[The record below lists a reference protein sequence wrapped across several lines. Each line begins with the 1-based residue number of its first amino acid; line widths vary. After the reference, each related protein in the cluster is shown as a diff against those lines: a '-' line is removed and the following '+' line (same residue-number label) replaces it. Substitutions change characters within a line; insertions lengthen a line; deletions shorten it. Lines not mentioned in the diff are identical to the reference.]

1 MTWNDN
7 LCLTLVQ
14 LLEFFAD
21 LTAHPAV
28 VQNRKTA
35 PHSRTPNLLLR
46 LDSEHVWSVFRLKA
60 HQVHGFQK
68 VRVGKYILSLL
79 VRLRLLE

>member
-14 LLEFFAD
+14 PLGFFAD
-21 LTAHPAV
+21 LIVHPAV

-35 PHSRTPNLLLR
+35 PHSRTPILLLR
-46 LDSEHVWSVFRLKA
+46 LDTEHVWYVFQWRGDL
-60 HQVHGFQK
+60 VHGFQK
-68 VRVGKYILSLL
+68 LLVGK
-79 VRLRLLE
+79 

>member
-1 MTWNDN
+1 MTWNDD

-14 LLEFFAD
+14 LLGFFAD

-46 LDSEHVWSVFRLKA
+46 LDSEHVWYVFQWRVHL
-60 HQVHGFQK
+60 VHGFHK
-68 VRVGKYILSLL
+68 LLVGNWILSLL
-79 VRLRLLE
+79 MR

>member
-46 LDSEHVWSVFRLKA
+46 LDSEHVWYVFPWRV
-60 HQVHGFQK
+60 HPVHGLHK
-68 VRVGKYILSLL
+68 LLVGK
-79 VRLRLLE
+79 